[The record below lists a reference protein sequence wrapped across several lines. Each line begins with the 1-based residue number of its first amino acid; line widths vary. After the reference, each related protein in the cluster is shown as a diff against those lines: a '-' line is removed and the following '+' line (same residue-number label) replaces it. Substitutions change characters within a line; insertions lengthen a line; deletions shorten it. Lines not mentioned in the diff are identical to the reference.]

1 MRTTIISLAV
11 LLALSLG
18 QAAAQPWGYG
28 APPPPPQQG
37 TPPPPPPSHGTPPPP
52 LQGAPPQGTPPPPQH
67 YRSHPQGTTP
77 PPPPGRGHGPKRP
90 HREVRCTG
98 DWQELWNGCHV
109 RLSLDRIC
117 IHEADGDRLLSG
129 DEVTLL
135 PSGRYKVRSGNIWRV
150 FESNGDR
157 TQISGEEIIPWPD
170 GRFAVRFGDNWH
182 VYTPGG
188 DRVPNVWGE
197 SVSLMSNGLIRCKR
211 NGTLHY
217 YDDEGNERR

>member
-1 MRTTIISLAV
+1 M
-11 LLALSLG
+11 
-18 QAAAQPWGYG
+18 
-28 APPPPPQQG
+28 
-37 TPPPPPPSHGTPPPP
+37 
-52 LQGAPPQGTPPPPQH
+52 
-67 YRSHPQGTTP
+67 
-77 PPPPGRGHGPKRP
+77 
-90 HREVRCTG
+90 
-98 DWQELWNGCHV
+98 
-109 RLSLDRIC
+109 RLSLDRVC
-117 IHEADGDRLLSG
+117 IHEADGDKLLSG

-157 TQISGEEIIPWPD
+157 TQISGEEIIPWQD

-182 VYTPGG
+182 VYTTGG

-197 SVSLMSNGLIRCKR
+197 SVGLMSNGLIRCKR

>member
-1 MRTTIISLAV
+1 MLMRTTIISLSI
-11 LLALSLG
+11 LLALSIG
-18 QAAAQPWGYG
+18 QAAAQPQWY
-28 APPPPPQQG
+28 G
-37 TPPPPPPSHGTPPPP
+37 TPPPPPHHGTPPPP
-52 LQGAPPQGTPPPPQH
+52 HHG
-67 YRSHPQGTTP
+67 P
-77 PPPPGRGHGPKRP
+77 PPPPPHGAPPHHHHGPKRP

-98 DWQELWNGCHV
+98 EWQELWNGCHV

-117 IHEADGDRLLSG
+117 IHEADGDKLLSG

-135 PSGRYKVRSGNIWRV
+135 PSGRYKVRSGNIWRI

-182 VYTPGG
+182 VYIPSGN
-188 DRVPNVWGE
+188 RVPNVWGE

>member
-1 MRTTIISLAV
+1 MRTTIISLSI
-11 LLALSLG
+11 LLALSIG
-18 QAAAQPWGYG
+18 QAAAQPQWY
-28 APPPPPQQG
+28 G
-37 TPPPPPPSHGTPPPP
+37 TPPPPPQRGTPPPP
-52 LQGAPPQGTPPPPQH
+52 HHG
-67 YRSHPQGTTP
+67 P
-77 PPPPGRGHGPKRP
+77 PPPPPHGAPPHHHHGPKRP
-90 HREVRCTG
+90 QREVRCTG
-98 DWQELWNGCHV
+98 EWQELWNGCHV

-117 IHEADGDRLLSG
+117 IHEADGDKLLSG

-135 PSGRYKVRSGNIWRV
+135 PSGRYKVRSGNIWRI
-150 FESNGDR
+150 FESNGDM

-182 VYTPGG
+182 VYIPSGN
-188 DRVPNVWGE
+188 RVPNVWGE

>member
-1 MRTTIISLAV
+1 MHMRTTIISLAV

-18 QAAAQPWGYG
+18 QAAAQPWRYG
-28 APPPPPQQG
+28 APPPPPH
-37 TPPPPPPSHGTPPPP
+37 HGTPPP
-52 LQGAPPQGTPPPPQH
+52 QHHGSHQQPPPPLE
-67 YRSHPQGTTP
+67 
-77 PPPPGRGHGPKRP
+77 RGYSHGPKRP
-90 HREVRCTG
+90 HREIRCTG

-135 PSGRYKVRSGNIWRV
+135 PSGLYKVRSGNIWRV
-150 FESNGDR
+150 FKSNGDR

-170 GRFAVRFGDNWH
+170 GRFAVRFGENWH

-197 SVSLMSNGLIRCKR
+197 SVSLMSNGLIRCRR

-217 YDDEGNERR
+217 YDEEGNERR